1 MNYYAQI
8 FGVSLKELRKLERA
22 FVTKM
27 GFDFYVNDELFE
39 QYKGYSSIELKEL
52 IKQHKEKGKVIKEE
66 REEIKMFT
74 WYISVYVYICMRI
87 CICIYVI
94 KS

>member
-27 GFDFYVNDELFE
+27 GFDFYVNNELFE
-39 QYKGYSSIELKEL
+39 QYKGFINIELKEL
-52 IKQHKEKGKVIKEE
+52 IKQHKEKGIEEE

-74 WYISVYVYICMRI
+74 WYISLS
-87 CICIYVI
+87 IYMYA
-94 KS
+94 